1 MPTEAP
7 GQSAR
12 SHSLI
17 NFAFVKVFVF
27 LYLLSEKDGITG
39 ITPLVKVKIFAY
51 QLNMV
56 NLRVIF
62 IVNTLGL
69 LDILI
74 KSCELRMETKNQ
86 RNLGSS

>member
-17 NFAFVKVFVF
+17 NLAFVKVFVF

-39 ITPLVKVKIFAY
+39 ITPLIKVKIFAY

-56 NLRVIF
+56 
-62 IVNTLGL
+62 
-69 LDILI
+69 
-74 KSCELRMETKNQ
+74 
-86 RNLGSS
+86 